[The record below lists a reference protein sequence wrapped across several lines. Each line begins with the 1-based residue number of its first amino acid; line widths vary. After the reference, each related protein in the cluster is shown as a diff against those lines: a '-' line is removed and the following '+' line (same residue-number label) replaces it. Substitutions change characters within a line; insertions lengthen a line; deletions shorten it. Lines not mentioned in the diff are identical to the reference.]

1 VLAFGALDA
10 GFFVDATIFLLS
22 QSIR

>member
-1 VLAFGALDA
+1 VLAFAALDA

-22 QSIR
+22 QLIR

>member
-1 VLAFGALDA
+1 VLAFAALDA

>member
-1 VLAFGALDA
+1 VLAFAALDA
-10 GFFVDATIFLLS
+10 DFFVDATIFLLS

>member
-1 VLAFGALDA
+1 VLDLAVLDA
-10 GFFVDATIFLLS
+10 GFFVAATIFLLS